1 MKTFLFSVL
10 VMGTALVARAE
21 GWVLETSSLTY
32 HVSHTLHTVEGTSTV
47 ARGKGVCAREGC
59 HFLVAAPV
67 TSFLSGDTNRD
78 LHMLETTRGASF
90 PMVTVSVSLPKVP
103 ETPIFSADLEITFS
117 GQKATY
123 TAVPF
128 RVIDHS
134 ADGLQF
140 SGVVPLNIDD
150 FKIPAPSLL
159 GMSIKRDVPVD
170 VQMSWRR
177 SSNSK

>member
-1 MKTFLFSVL
+1 MKTFLFCVL
-10 VMGTALVARAE
+10 ALGTALVARAE

-47 ARGKGVCAREGC
+47 ARGKGVCAEEGC

-90 PMVTVSVSLPKVP
+90 PMVTVSISLPMVP
-103 ETPIFSADLEITFS
+103 ETPTFAADLKIEFS
-117 GQKATY
+117 GQTATY
-123 TAVPF
+123 AAVPF
-128 RVIDHS
+128 RVLDRS
-134 ADGLQF
+134 GNGLHF
-140 SGVVPLNIDD
+140 TGVVPLNIDD

-159 GMSIKRDVPVD
+159 GMAIKRDVPVN
-170 VQMSWRR
+170 VEMSWRR
-177 SSNSK
+177 LPNSK